1 MLAPMNIQWSPPP
14 PDHAAQRYKLSV
26 DDVYAMFEAGILH
39 PELRVELFDGELI
52 EMASKNIRHEVHKN
66 RLNIWLAQNV
76 KPPFQPWVE
85 TTVRLSEH
93 TYVEP
98 DISIICYRGDME
110 KVTGA
115 DCELLIEVA
124 DTSLPHD
131 RDRKIPTYAAHSIRE
146 YWLINTQASEIIIH
160 RESDGEAWQD
170 VRTVGYEVPIA
181 PLFDPGLVVNL
192 SEIVG

>member
-1 MLAPMNIQWSPPP
+1 M
-14 PDHAAQRYKLSV
+14 DHAAERYKLSV

-52 EMASKNIRHEVHKN
+52 TMASKNMRHEVHKN
-66 RLNIWLAQNV
+66 RLSAFFVRKV
-76 KPPFQPWVE
+76 KPPLEAWIE

-98 DISIICYRGDME
+98 DISIIRFRGDME
-110 KVTGA
+110 KVIGT

-131 RDRKIPTYAAHSIRE
+131 RDRKIPTYAAHHIRE
-146 YWLINTQASEIIIH
+146 YWLINTQASEITVC
-160 RESDGEAWQD
+160 RESDGAAWQD
-170 VRTVGYEVPIA
+170 VQTVGYETAIA
-181 PLFDPGLVVNL
+181 PLFDPELTVTL
-192 SEIVG
+192 SEIIG